1 MHKFYR
7 FSWTLW
13 AYRQIIIPMS
23 SASLVF
29 VTGKGGVGKST
40 VAALIAKGYAEQ
52 GRRTLLVEI
61 GDSSYY
67 QKLFQKTVGFEPVQV
82 APNFSVSHWEWF
94 RCLKEY
100 VTHVVK
106 LETLTNLFFE
116 NAIMKSIIQ
125 VAPGLPEIALLGKF
139 TSNVRHVGPQMP
151 FDVVVMDAHATGH
164 ALTMLRAPK
173 GLFETIGFG
182 PLGEHS
188 KGIYNTM
195 LDTKHVKY
203 VTVSLPEELPVTE
216 TVEFTNTL
224 KAEFNIESE
233 IWLNKVL
240 PIESSEQQIQN
251 WQQSAQTT
259 EIKKMA
265 AYIASQVEKQKTSF
279 SIIEKTNRLKTI
291 LFYRSLQGEALQWL
305 SQLQEE
311 SKNA

>member
-1 MHKFYR
+1 
-7 FSWTLW
+7 
-13 AYRQIIIPMS
+13 MS

-40 VAALIAKGYAEQ
+40 VAALIAKSYAEQ
-52 GRRTLLVEI
+52 GKRTLLVEI

-67 QKLFQKTVGFEPVQV
+67 QKLFQTPVSFQPVNV
-82 APNFSVSHWEWF
+82 APNLSVAHWEWF

-116 NAIMKSIIQ
+116 NAVMKSIIQ

-139 TSNVRHVGPQMP
+139 VSGVRHVGPKMP
-151 FDVVVMDAHATGH
+151 FDVVVMDAHSTGH
-164 ALTMLRAPK
+164 ALTMLRAPR

-195 LDTKHVKY
+195 LDPKHARY
-203 VTVSLPEELPVTE
+203 ITVSLPEELPVTE

-224 KAEFNIESE
+224 KSEFSIESE
-233 IWLNKVL
+233 VWLNKVL
-240 PIESSEQQIQN
+240 PIKCTEADVQK
-251 WQQSAQTT
+251 WQAEAASP
-259 EIKKMA
+259 EIKKITM
-265 AYIASQVEKQKTSF
+265 YLESQMKKQKTSF
-279 SIIEKTNRLKTI
+279 SILENTKRLKTT
-291 LFYRSLQGEALQWL
+291 LFYRSLQGDAVQWL
-305 SQLQEE
+305 EE
-311 SKNA
+311 LKKESMNA